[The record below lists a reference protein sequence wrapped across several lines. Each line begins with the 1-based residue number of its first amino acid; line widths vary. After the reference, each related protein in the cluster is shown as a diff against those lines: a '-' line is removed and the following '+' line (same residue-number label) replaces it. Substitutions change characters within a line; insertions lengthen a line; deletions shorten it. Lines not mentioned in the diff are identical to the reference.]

1 LWALADNQGTVRD
14 VVDSTGTVVNH
25 VTYDSFGGITS
36 QSNPTASMRFGYTG
50 REFDEE
56 TGQYY
61 YRARYYDA
69 AVGEFISED
78 PIGFNGGDANLYRY
92 VGNSPINRIDPS
104 GLLTLYQGNPLI
116 DGLSAGN
123 PGIRQVLNLVPA
135 IKSFNFK
142 IQVDAGESFA
152 QSAQQWYV
160 QRYVDANTP
169 SWQKP
174 LYFTGGLFASLWT
187 PCNSDATTAVLT
199 TAWGTA
205 KPAANTTL
213 NDVRGF
219 LRRLK
224 GAGNLDDAAR
234 GTNNFFSDVSDDV
247 AANIRGTGLNAINEG
262 TPTWKE
268 YANLRPNDLID
279 YNVQARQIK
288 FDGNKWIYTN
298 SLGQKRTPNGLYNF
312 VAKDRKIHITRQ
324 QYNGAGGHI
333 DNSKGLNVDFAGQ
346 VRFGHNKSNRGQI
359 KYWNNASGHYRP
371 TSLYSNQ
378 AGFPQNLYRSHRN

>member
-25 VTYDSFGGITS
+25 ITYDSFGGITS

-50 REFDEE
+50 RELDTE
-56 TGQYY
+56 TGLYY

-78 PIGFNGGDANLYRY
+78 PIGFEAGDANLYRY

-116 DGLSAGN
+116 DGLSASN
-123 PGIRQVLNLVPA
+123 PGMRQVLNLVPG
-135 IKSFNFK
+135 IKSFDLK

-160 QRYVDANTP
+160 KRYVDANTP

-199 TAWGTA
+199 TAWGVA

-213 NDVRGF
+213 NDVRG
-219 LRRLK
+219 LLQRLK
-224 GAGNLDDAAR
+224 GADDAAR
-234 GTNNFFSDVSDDV
+234 GAGSNNRGLSSKQEYWDEYYEAVGTQGDDLGSLINSANNKGINIVPGSQAAFNPNTGDIELAPDSKKWEFFEEFLHS
-247 AANIRGTGLNAINEG
+247 
-262 TPTWKE
+262 K
-268 YANLRPNDLID
+268 
-279 YNVQARQIK
+279 
-288 FDGNKWIYTN
+288 
-298 SLGQKRTPNGLYNF
+298 
-312 VAKDRKIHITRQ
+312 VAKGWKAEEKLALTKSLRKVKDFKGKKTVSSPSDSAEEIIVKEWLLKHASLVGVGEPEKILLQNQIRQ
-324 QYNGAGGHI
+324 LRTYGTKN
-333 DNSKGLNVDFAGQ
+333 
-346 VRFGHNKSNRGQI
+346 
-359 KYWNNASGHYRP
+359 Y
-371 TSLYSNQ
+371 
-378 AGFPQNLYRSHRN
+378 